1 MHQQKQKLSGQKIAV
16 SRGRDK
22 EREAGHAA
30 QEVRD
35 NSNEKQ
41 RKSYTR
47 RIDENSVVLPK
58 TPQSKF
64 SWQDFLIV
72 L

>member
-1 MHQQKQKLSGQKIAV
+1 MSG
-16 SRGRDK
+16 GRDK
-22 EREAGHAA
+22 ERKAEHAA

-47 RIDENSVVLPK
+47 RIDENSAVLPK

-64 SWQDFLIV
+64 SWHDFQTV